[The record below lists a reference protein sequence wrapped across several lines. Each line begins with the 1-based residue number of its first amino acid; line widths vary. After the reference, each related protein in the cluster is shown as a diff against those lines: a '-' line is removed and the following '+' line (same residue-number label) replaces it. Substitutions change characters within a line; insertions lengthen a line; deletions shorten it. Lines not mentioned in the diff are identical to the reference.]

1 MSNGLI
7 GEVKCTQF
15 SEKQTEGQTTD
26 QLRSENNIKGFKSPW
41 IEVKLTK
48 KSFNV
53 SKPASLRICLDIV

>member
-15 SEKQTEGQTTD
+15 IEKQTEGQTTD

-48 KSFNV
+48 KALMLVNLQVWEFV
-53 SKPASLRICLDIV
+53 

>member
-15 SEKQTEGQTTD
+15 IEKQTEGQTTD

-41 IEVKLTK
+41 FEVKLTK
-48 KSFNV
+48 KALMLVNLQVWESV
-53 SKPASLRICLDIV
+53 